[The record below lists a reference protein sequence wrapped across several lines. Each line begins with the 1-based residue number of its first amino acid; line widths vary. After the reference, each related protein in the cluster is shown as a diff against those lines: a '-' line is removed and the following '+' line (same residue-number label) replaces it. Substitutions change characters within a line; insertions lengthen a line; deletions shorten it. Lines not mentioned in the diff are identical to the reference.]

1 MGFKRENAERALA
14 LNNNNLERSLDVLVK
29 EQDVDVVVDIEED
42 QKKQEEDVDMK
53 NEPKGTNRDQ
63 IT

>member
-14 LNNNNLERSLDVLVK
+14 LNHNNLERSVDVLVK
-29 EQDVDVVVDIEED
+29 EQDEED
-42 QKKQEEDVDMK
+42 RKKQEEDVDMK
-53 NEPKGTNRDQ
+53 NEPKDASKDQ

>member
-29 EQDVDVVVDIEED
+29 EQDEED
-42 QKKQEEDVDMK
+42 QKKPEEDVDMK

-63 IT
+63 ITETQMNS

>member
-1 MGFKRENAERALA
+1 MGFKREHAERALA

-29 EQDVDVVVDIEED
+29 EQDEED

-53 NEPKGTNRDQ
+53 NEPKGTNGDQ
-63 IT
+63 ITETQVNS

>member
-29 EQDVDVVVDIEED
+29 EQDVDVVNDIEED

>member
-1 MGFKRENAERALA
+1 MGFKRENAERALV

-29 EQDVDVVVDIEED
+29 EQDEED

>member
-14 LNNNNLERSLDVLVK
+14 LTNNNLERSLDVLVK
-29 EQDVDVVVDIEED
+29 EQDEED

-63 IT
+63 ITETQMNS